1 MNKKCEFYMDSY
13 LSLDKGERVP
23 LKLTSHLLFCP
34 ECRRQIKAMSRA
46 RKITTQALDIPV
58 PLESDTIAKVLEQII
73 PQAEPKNNRV
83 KLPQWIITGILLLVC
98 IVAFGFI
105 AQSSSNKLIIF
116 YAYMFF
122 AAGISA
128 YCALFVGTNLDFFV
142 KKISTK
148 KHAGRA

>member
-1 MNKKCEFYMDSY
+1 MNKKCEFYIDSY

-23 LKLTSHLLFCP
+23 LKLTAHLLFCP

-46 RKITTQALDIPV
+46 RKITAQALDIPV

-98 IVAFGFI
+98 VVAFGFI

-116 YAYMFF
+116 YA
-122 AAGISA
+122 
-128 YCALFVGTNLDFFV
+128 
-142 KKISTK
+142 
-148 KHAGRA
+148 